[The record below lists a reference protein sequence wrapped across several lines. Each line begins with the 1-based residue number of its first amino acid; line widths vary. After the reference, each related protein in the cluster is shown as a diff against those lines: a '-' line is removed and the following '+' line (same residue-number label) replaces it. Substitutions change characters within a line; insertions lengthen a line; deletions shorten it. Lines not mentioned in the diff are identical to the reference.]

1 MIRGLMKKLLY
12 PHKCNS
18 DEFIRFLRGKGCE
31 IGEQTKFINPVNT
44 YVDEQYAS
52 YISIGNKCCIT
63 AGVTIL
69 EHDWSVCVVAEKYG
83 QMLPGQRKTI
93 IGNNVFIGMNSM
105 ILSGT
110 VVEDN
115 VIIGAGAIVS
125 GKVESD
131 SVYAGNPARKIMSL
145 DDYFEKC
152 KKR

>member
-12 PHKCNS
+12 PHKYNS
-18 DEFIRFLRGKGCE
+18 DEFIRFLRSKGCE
-31 IGEQTKFINPVNT
+31 IGENTKFINPVNT

-69 EHDWSVCVVAEKYG
+69 AHDWSVCVVAEKYG

-145 DDYFEKC
+145 DDYF
-152 KKR
+152 